1 MAQTQLRAKKEPLA
15 LSAGGWPGFGTI
27 GAYRRVMTTFYG
39 SRPKD
44 STMDP
49 ERVTAEQN
57 LVLRCLRGDDFAWE
71 EIVHG
76 YARRIFNLCY
86 RYTGRR
92 EEAED
97 LTQEIF
103 IRIYQNLK
111 TFRSATGSFQN
122 WAMRLSR
129 NLIIDRYRQA
139 RRSPQFEGSQELEE
153 MNLEDL
159 TKPSPQ
165 RRMEQAEAS
174 KLFAEA
180 LRTLS
185 PENKEAIILREL
197 HGMGYH
203 EMAKVLRVPEGT
215 VKSRINRGRLALAR
229 QLSRT
234 PAMRE
239 MRTHLPVSGP
249 LY

>member
-1 MAQTQLRAKKEPLA
+1 MATLYNSK
-15 LSAGGWPGFGTI
+15 
-27 GAYRRVMTTFYG
+27 
-39 SRPKD
+39 PK
-44 STMDP
+44 STNNSLEGIP
-49 ERVTAEQN
+49 AEQD

-92 EEAED
+92 EESED

-139 RRSPQFEGSQELEE
+139 KRCPQFEGSQELEG
-153 MNLEDL
+153 MNLEDE

-174 KLFAEA
+174 RFIAEA
-180 LRTLS
+180 LGSLS
-185 PENKEAIILREL
+185 PENKEAIILRDL

-203 EMAKVLRVPEGT
+203 EMARVLGVPEGT

-234 PAMRE
+234 PAMKE
-239 MRTHLPVSGP
+239 MRAHPSASGP
-249 LY
+249 FY